1 MSRDVNQAALRAP
14 YFLFFLRKG
23 WESCFIRAVVCIG
36 LCAALSPLLHAA
48 SPLVGKVA
56 PPFALADLRQQ
67 KLELRAFR
75 GKVVL
80 LDFWA
85 SWCAPCQQEMP
96 RFAAWQTQYGSRDL
110 QVIGISMDDDP
121 ALARKIYTKL
131 RLNYPVAMGDERI
144 GAAYGGVLGLPLT
157 FLIDRNG
164 GIQAQFSGEN
174 DLKAMEEKIKAL
186 LGP

>member
-1 MSRDVNQAALRAP
+1 LLRIIKRLGAP
-14 YFLFFLRKG
+14 SIARTLRNG
-23 WESCFIRAVVCIG
+23 WEATLFRASATIFFS
-36 LCAALSPLLHAA
+36 ALLSQPLHAA
-48 SPLVGKVA
+48 TPLVGQPA
-56 PPFALADLRQQ
+56 PEFALSDLQQ
-67 KLELRAFR
+67 KKLDLSAFR

-96 RFAAWQTQYGSRDL
+96 RFAAWQTQYGPSGL

-121 ALARKIYTKL
+121 ALARKIIAKL
-131 RLNYPVAMGDERI
+131 RLNYPVAMGDEKL

-164 GIQAQFSGEN
+164 IIQAQFSGEG
-174 DLKAMEEKIKAL
+174 DLKAMEEKLKDL
-186 LGP
+186 LEP

>member
-1 MSRDVNQAALRAP
+1 MPQLPLHRYRLLIKAAFCL
-14 YFLFFLRKG
+14 
-23 WESCFIRAVVCIG
+23 S
-36 LCAALSPLLHAA
+36 LCAIATQPLRAA
-48 SPLVGKVA
+48 SPLEGKVA
-56 PPFALADLRQQ
+56 PEFSLADLQQ
-67 KLELRAFR
+67 KKLELRAFR

-96 RFAAWQTQYGSRDL
+96 LFADWQRQYGPRGL
-110 QVIGISMDDDP
+110 QVIGVSMDDDST
-121 ALARKIYTKL
+121 LARRICAKL
-131 RLNYPVAMGDERI
+131 RLNYPVAMGNEKL

-164 GIQAQFSGEN
+164 VIRAQFSGEGTM
-174 DLKAMEEKIKAL
+174 KAMEEKMKAL